1 MRNAAD
7 GTWTGGPIV
16 HPLFIVVG
24 RVRQSRT
31 VTPGGLTAARDA
43 RAADPD
49 VTSLRPISSDK
60 DETDGPAGRKRG
72 GASAGRVGEE
82 LRQGCHRL
90 ALVCRCLVGSFVA
103 LAEGVQ
109 LLADSLRVPSDNRS
123 TSRRHA

>member
-60 DETDGPAGRKRG
+60 DETDGPPAE
-72 GASAGRVGEE
+72 SEE
-82 LRQGCHRL
+82 VLRRD
-90 ALVCRCLVGSFVA
+90 ALVRNCARVA
-103 LAEGVQ
+103 TA
-109 LLADSLRVPSDNRS
+109 
-123 TSRRHA
+123 